1 MGIEVRS
8 RWRLLTLVVGL
19 ALLVLTVP
27 AQAITPT
34 FVGGNSDCG
43 TVASAGTSSFT
54 LLDPIRDGSFSP
66 ESGVTLTLTDVT
78 RTSFSFSISGG
89 EVYDVLV
96 KGSGSNWYDYDG
108 NGGPV
113 TADTGLII
121 PNGNKLNAI
130 HFCYLPG
137 VDFPDNCVV
146 VVSEEGEDATATFTR
161 TSGDCNDG
169 KRVIIGVEN
178 DVITFIPTGGDPN
191 STYEG
196 TIIFTKNSNDSTALV
211 LQYDPDGDGV
221 AGFRVVPDC
230 GGTDESPTL
239 PNPNPNGDSWC
250 VNFASAVHNST
261 DTLGIAS
268 WTFTWDVYGEG
279 DPLFK

>member
-8 RWRLLTLVVGL
+8 RWRLLALAVGL

-34 FVGGNSDCG
+34 FVGGNYDCG

-54 LLDPIRDGSFSP
+54 LLDPIKDGSFSP
-66 ESGVTLTLTDVT
+66 QPGVTVTISGAT
-78 RTSFSFSISGG
+78 RTSFDFSISGG

-113 TADTGLII
+113 TSDTGLVI

-130 HFCYLPG
+130 HFCYSPG
-137 VDFPDNCVV
+137 VPITCNVA
-146 VVSEEGEDATATFTR
+146 VSETDNGTTASFTR
-161 TSGDCNDG
+161 IGGTCDDG
-169 KRVIIGVEN
+169 KRVIFDIQD
-178 DVITFIPTGGDPN
+178 DVVTFIPTGGDPD
-191 STYEG
+191 SQYTG
-196 TIIFTKNSNDSTALV
+196 TITFTKDASNPNALV
-211 LQYDPDGDGV
+211 LLYDRLADGN
-221 AGFRVVPDC
+221 FTEVPDC
-230 GGTDESPTL
+230 DEGPAL
-239 PNPNPNGDSWC
+239 PDGSDTWCVISAAAEYIGDSVWE
-250 VNFASAVHNST
+250 
-261 DTLGIAS
+261 I
-268 WTFTWDVYGEG
+268 TWDVYGEG